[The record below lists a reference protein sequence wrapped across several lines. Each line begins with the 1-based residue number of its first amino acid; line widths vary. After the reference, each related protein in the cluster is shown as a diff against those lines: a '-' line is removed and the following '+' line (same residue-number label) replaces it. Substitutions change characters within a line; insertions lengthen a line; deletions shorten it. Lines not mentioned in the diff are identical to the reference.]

1 MPRGTACCCLT
12 SLIAHVLHTGG
23 RYAEAA
29 TLRDEAATSM
39 LGWFVGRGEDDPHG
53 HLLRVGVAYNR
64 YMGHA
69 FSARDISEAKVPPFN
84 AVRIRR
90 TRCRNVSSRADMIK
104 QQSRLCVR
112 L

>member
-1 MPRGTACCCLT
+1 M
-12 SLIAHVLHTGG
+12 SY

-53 HLLRVGVAYNR
+53 HLLRVGAAYNR

-69 FSARDISEAKVPPFN
+69 FSARDISEAKVLPSALSQPSSVVAATGN
-84 AVRIRR
+84 LTDPGAK
-90 TRCRNVSSRADMIK
+90 TRCN
-104 QQSRLCVR
+104 L
-112 L
+112 